1 MEILLE
7 RLEHEAASGRVSV
20 DLDAEVSKLGFRT
33 VLFCELFLFICVDE
47 CK

>member
-33 VLFCELFLFICVDE
+33 VLFANFPCFSV
-47 CK
+47 